1 MLLLICKSGTADVS
15 LYSTHSIVLVEKA
28 LCVCSAY
35 TFLFLYVGL
44 IYAILFGTFFDRKES
59 TAKKLSA
66 LELHSHIN
74 CNVRLQAGKLATL
87 RQSQLCCCLTNIDG
101 SLR

>member
-35 TFLFLYVGL
+35 TFLFLYVGFIRSSYDL
-44 IYAILFGTFFDRKES
+44 VIDLFH
-59 TAKKLSA
+59 L
-66 LELHSHIN
+66 LL
-74 CNVRLQAGKLATL
+74 
-87 RQSQLCCCLTNIDG
+87 
-101 SLR
+101 